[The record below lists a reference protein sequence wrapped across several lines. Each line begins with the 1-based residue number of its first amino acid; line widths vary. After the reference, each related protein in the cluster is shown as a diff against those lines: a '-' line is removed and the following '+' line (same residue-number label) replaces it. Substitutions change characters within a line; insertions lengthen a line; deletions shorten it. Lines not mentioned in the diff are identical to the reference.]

1 MNRYCESRDL
11 LQRLYST
18 FANGW
23 PGRGLALLRLA
34 VFIFLAEACLEAR
47 PLYDGGVWPSKIAA
61 VGGVLLLV
69 GLWTPISG
77 GITALLEISMAF
89 RMGDL
94 REAHLLAAAVAVAL
108 GLLGPGAWS
117 VDARLFGRRRIS
129 IEDH

>member
-1 MNRYCESRDL
+1 VKAGNL

-34 VFIFLAEACLEAR
+34 VFIFLAEACLEVR
-47 PLYDGGVWPSKIAA
+47 PLYDRGVWPSKIAA

-77 GITALLEISMAF
+77 GITALLEIWIAF
-89 RMGDL
+89 RMGDS
-94 REAHLLAAAVAVAL
+94 REAHLLAAAVACAV

>member
-1 MNRYCESRDL
+1 LSEAGL

-23 PGRGLALLRLA
+23 PGRGLALLRVA
-34 VFIFLAEACLEAR
+34 VFLFLIEPCLVSR
-47 PLYDGGVWPSKIAA
+47 PLYDHDVWPSKIAV

-77 GITALLEISMAF
+77 ASTALLELWLAF
-89 RMGDL
+89 RVGDC
-94 REAHLLAAAVAVAL
+94 REAHLLATALAGALAV
-108 GLLGPGAWS
+108 LGPGALS

-129 IEDH
+129 IEER